1 VAEYNWLVVELN
13 DRGIS
18 AEQKEIEHAIR
29 EMLGDD
35 AEFFIP
41 IHREQMGSYISTS
54 ILFDG
59 YIFVRDSPTVR
70 DKLSDIHEY
79 RYFSKVLSSQG
90 KLQKVNTRAVGV
102 LRRKLVYSTRKRLKP
117 GIQVKIIDGVFK
129 DMPGEVAGIED
140 KGSKVIVRV
149 KTISREWM
157 VPLPA
162 TSVLEI

>member
-1 VAEYNWLVVELN
+1 MAEYNWLVVELN

>member
-18 AEQKEIEHAIR
+18 AEQKEIEHALR

-59 YIFVRDSPTVR
+59 YIFVRDSPTIR

>member
-1 VAEYNWLVVELN
+1 MAEYNWLVVELN

-29 EMLGDD
+29 EMLGED

-54 ILFDG
+54 MLFDG

-102 LRRKLVYSTRKRLKP
+102 LRRKLVYSTRKRLKT
-117 GIQVKIIDGVFK
+117 GTKVTIIDGVFK

-140 KGSKVIVRV
+140 KGSKITVRV

-162 TSVLEI
+162 TSVLEM

>member
-1 VAEYNWLVVELN
+1 MAEYNWLVVELN

-18 AEQKEIEHAIR
+18 AEQKEIEHALR

-59 YIFVRDSPTVR
+59 YIFVRDSPTIR